1 VSGAANLGP
10 MASRTILHVG
20 TMKSGTSHLQSRL
33 FENKAALADAGV
45 CVPGQKWGD
54 QVQGVKDILA
64 IQRHGAERETGAWAR
79 LVEEM
84 AAHDGPAV
92 ISMEFL
98 GPAGPKIIQGICDAV
113 ENAECVITVRD
124 LNRSLAAMWQET
136 IQNGRTWTWDEYLA
150 AAEKWRPRPGGSMK
164 GAPKAGRTFWRQ
176 QNVVRMATDWR
187 AAAPVTLITLPHP
200 GAPRTL
206 LWERFCQVLGIQ
218 PEGWADARASNESI
232 GAASALVLRQMNEL
246 LDEAGLVFPAGDTV
260 RKQYLAKTVLAGR
273 KKEEPAIGL
282 PVPGWLRQQST
293 LMVEQLQELDLTFIG
308 DWGDLDP
315 VDVPGIDPADVSARE
330 VIDAAV
336 VGLAA
341 LVQRDVRRS

>member
-1 VSGAANLGP
+1 

-20 TMKSGTSHLQSRL
+20 TMKSGTSHIQSRL
-33 FENKAALADAGV
+33 FENKAALADAGIL
-45 CVPGQKWGD
+45 VPGEKWGD

-64 IQRHGAERETGAWAR
+64 TQRHGQERATGAWQR
-79 LVEEM
+79 LVDEM
-84 AAHDGPAV
+84 ADHAGPAV

-98 GPAGPKIIQGICDAV
+98 GPAGPKIIQGICDSV
-113 ENAECVITVRD
+113 ENAECVISVRD

-136 IQNGRTWTWDEYLA
+136 IQNGRTWTYGEYLA
-150 AAEKWRPRPGGSMK
+150 AAEEWRPKPGGVMK

-176 QNVVRMATDWR
+176 QNVVRMATDWS

-200 GAPRTL
+200 GASRSL
-206 LWERFCQVLGIQ
+206 LWDRFCRVLDVA
-218 PEGWADARASNESI
+218 PDGWADARASNESI

-246 LDEAGLVFPAGDTV
+246 LDEAGLQFPTGDQV
-260 RKQYLAKTVLAGR
+260 RKQYLAKKVLAGR

-282 PVPGWLRQQST
+282 PVSKWVRKHST
-293 LMVEQLQELDLTFIG
+293 FMVEELQGLDLTFIG

-315 VDVPGIDPADVSARE
+315 VDVPGIDPGDVSHRE
-330 VIDAAV
+330 IIDAAV

-341 LVQRDVRRS
+341 LVERDVRR

>member
-1 VSGAANLGP
+1 

-20 TMKSGTSHLQSRL
+20 TMKSGTSHIQSRL
-33 FENKAALADAGV
+33 FENKAALVDAGIL
-45 CVPGQKWGD
+45 VPGEKWGD

-64 IQRHGAERETGAWAR
+64 IQRHGQERATGAWQR
-79 LVEEM
+79 LAEEM
-84 AAHDGPAV
+84 ASHSGTAV

-98 GPAGPKIIQGICDAV
+98 GPAGPKIIQGICDSV
-113 ENAECVITVRD
+113 EGSACVITVRD

-136 IQNGRTWTWDEYLA
+136 IQNGRTWTYGEYLA
-150 AAEKWRPRPGGSMK
+150 AAEKWRPKPGGSMK

-187 AAAPVTLITLPHP
+187 AAAPVTLITVPHP
-200 GAPRTL
+200 AASRSL
-206 LWERFCQVLGIQ
+206 LWERFCQVLDLPG
-218 PEGWADARASNESI
+218 EGWADARASNESI

-246 LDEAGLVFPAGDTV
+246 LDRAGLQFPTGDSV
-260 RKQYLAKTVLAGR
+260 RKQYLAKKVLAGR

-282 PVPGWLRQQST
+282 PVST
-293 LMVEQLQELDLTFIG
+293 WVRTHSTVMVEELQGLDLTFIG

-315 VDVPGIDPADVSARE
+315 VDVPGIDPGDVSHHD
-330 VIDAAV
+330 IIGAAL

-341 LVQRDVRRS
+341 LVERDIRRD

>member
-1 VSGAANLGP
+1 

-20 TMKSGTSHLQSRL
+20 TMKSGTSHIQSRL
-33 FENKAALADAGV
+33 FENQAALAEAGIL
-45 CVPGQKWGD
+45 VPGEKWGD

-64 IQRHGAERETGAWAR
+64 IQRHGLERATGAWQR
-79 LVEEM
+79 LVDQM
-84 AAHDGPAV
+84 AAHPGTAV

-98 GPAGPKIIQGICDAV
+98 GPIGPKIIQGVCDAV
-113 ENAECVITVRD
+113 EGAECVITVRD

-136 IQNGRTWTWDEYLA
+136 IQNGRTWTYGEYLT
-150 AAEKWRPRPGGSMK
+150 AAEEWRPKPDGSMK

-187 AAAPVTLITLPHP
+187 AAAPVTLITVPHP
-200 GAPRTL
+200 GASRSL
-206 LWERFCQVLGIQ
+206 LWDRFCQVLGL
-218 PEGWADARASNESI
+218 PGEGWADARASNESI

-246 LDEAGLVFPAGDTV
+246 LDEAGLQFPAGDSV
-260 RKQYLAKTVLAGR
+260 RKQYLAKKVLAGR

-282 PVPGWLRQQST
+282 PVSSWVRKHSKA
-293 LMVEQLQELDLTFIG
+293 MVEELQRLDLTFIG
-308 DWGDLDP
+308 DWGDLEP
-315 VDVPGIDPADVSARE
+315 VDVPGIDPGDVSHRE

-341 LVQRDVRRS
+341 LVERDLRRT

>member
-1 VSGAANLGP
+1 

-20 TMKSGTSHLQSRL
+20 TMKSGTSHIQSRL
-33 FENKAALADAGV
+33 FENKAALADAGIL
-45 CVPGQKWGD
+45 VPGEKWGD

-64 IQRHGAERETGAWAR
+64 IQRHGEERATGAWQR

-84 AAHDGPAV
+84 AGHDGTAV

-113 ENAECVITVRD
+113 EGPECVITMRD

-136 IQNGRTWTWDEYLA
+136 IQNGRVWTYGEYLA
-150 AAEKWRPRPGGSMK
+150 AAEKWRPQPGGSMK

-176 QNVVRMATDWR
+176 QNAVRMATDWR

-200 GAPRTL
+200 GASRSL
-206 LWERFCQVLGIQ
+206 LWERFCQVLGISAD
-218 PEGWADARASNESI
+218 GWADARASNESI

-246 LDEAGLVFPAGDTV
+246 LDAAGLQFPTGDTV
-260 RKQYLAKTVLAGR
+260 RKQYLAKRVLAGR

-282 PVPGWLRQQST
+282 PVSKWVRKHST
-293 LMVEQLQELDLTFIG
+293 LMLEELQRLDLTFIG
-308 DWGDLDP
+308 DWAELEP
-315 VDVPGIDPADVSARE
+315 VDVPGIDPADVSPRE
-330 VIDAAV
+330 IIDAAV

-341 LVQRDVRRS
+341 LIERDVHRD

>member
-1 VSGAANLGP
+1 

-20 TMKSGTSHLQSRL
+20 TMKSGTSHIQSRL

-45 CVPGQKWGD
+45 LVPGEKWGD

-64 IQRHGAERETGAWAR
+64 IRRHGEERATGAWQR
-79 LVEEM
+79 LVDEM
-84 AAHDGPAV
+84 AGHDGTAV

-98 GPAGPKIIQGICDAV
+98 GPAGPKIIQGICDSV
-113 ENAECVITVRD
+113 EGAECVITVRD

-136 IQNGRTWTWDEYLA
+136 IQNGRTWTYGEYLA
-150 AAEKWRPRPGGSMK
+150 AAEEWRPKQDGGMK

-187 AAAPVTLITLPHP
+187 AAAPVTLITVPHP
-200 GAPRTL
+200 GASRSL
-206 LWERFCQVLGIQ
+206 LWDRFCQVLDLPG
-218 PEGWADARASNESI
+218 EGWADARASNESI

-246 LDEAGLVFPAGDTV
+246 LDEAGLQFPTGDLV
-260 RKQYLAKTVLAGR
+260 RKQYLAKKVLAGR

-282 PVPGWLRQQST
+282 PVST
-293 LMVEQLQELDLTFIG
+293 WVRKHSTVMVEELQGLDLTFIG

-315 VDVPGIDPADVSARE
+315 VDVPGIDPADVPHRE
-330 VIDAAV
+330 IIDAAV

-341 LVQRDVRRS
+341 LVERDVKRS